1 MFRQIVGFSL
11 QFRSLVVVLA
21 AALMLFGVLRLH
33 DAPVDALP
41 EFKAPMVEIQTEA
54 LWRAG
59 GGRALAC

>member
-1 MFRQIVGFSL
+1 VL
-11 QFRSLVVVLA
+11 VLA

-41 EFKAPMVEIQTEA
+41 EFKPPMVEIQTEA